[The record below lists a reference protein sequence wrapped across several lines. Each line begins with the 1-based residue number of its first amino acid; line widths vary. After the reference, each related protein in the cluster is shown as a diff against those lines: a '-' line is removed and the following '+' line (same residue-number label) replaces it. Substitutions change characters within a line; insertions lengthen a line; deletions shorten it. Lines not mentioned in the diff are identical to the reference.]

1 MGKRNFNAYTNGTA
15 ALKMPRWAETP
26 EDAKIIMF
34 PTRNN
39 APATNTARTHAQER
53 PAAEHKR
60 PTVKRILESSE
71 MYCSLK
77 LESMLG
83 CPYNLFTKQGIAILS
98 ACSGAIAVISLALGA

>member
-15 ALKMPRWAETP
+15 ALKMPRWAETA

-34 PTRNN
+34 PTRNS
-39 APATNTARTHAQER
+39 APAVHNVRAHAQEK
-53 PAAEHKR
+53 PAAERK
-60 PTVKRILESSE
+60 TATAKRILESSE

-98 ACSGAIAVISLALGA
+98 ACSGAIAIVSLILGA